1 MYRKTPS
8 EPVADSSAWASVR
21 NRIGMAQTFFRR
33 LVRRHPFYFLTGMLV
48 CMIASAILAF
58 TVMRTDTQ
66 SALPALP
73 LPESNGVGNAIGGMV
88 RTYGTLQEIAEIQRE
103 IQAIIEKDSL
113 TATDSIR
120 LIHAL
125 QRFEQ
130 LHKTTPD
137 NKNST
142 P

>member
-1 MYRKTPS
+1 
-8 EPVADSSAWASVR
+8 
-21 NRIGMAQTFFRR
+21 
-33 LVRRHPFYFLTGMLV
+33 
-48 CMIASAILAF
+48 
-58 TVMRTDTQ
+58 
-66 SALPALP
+66 
-73 LPESNGVGNAIGGMV
+73 MV